1 MTMSGADT
9 EGPLEETE
17 DELFRV
23 GVTGHRSVSDPD
35 DVARACR
42 TVLQEIL
49 GLHPR
54 AVVCSA
60 LAPGADCICA
70 EQALELGIPLEAVIP
85 YAGYL
90 RDFATPAERATYE
103 RLRAAAHVIAMPYEE
118 PNDGNYLSAGIWILD
133 HARMLVAI
141 WDGHEAPRRP
151 GGTADLVARARERGL
166 PVRVVAAERGAD
178 LGMNVGQAIGEVEHD
193 VASYVFEQYKLI
205 VEDSARLSDRRQT
218 INNLYLSAN
227 SLLLGGVAV
236 LVQLSQLKNPLE
248 ILLIVLIAVA
258 GSALCLD
265 WRRVVP
271 QYKRLLDLRF
281 SILREME
288 ESATFPAPQKVYVTE
303 SAKLYNQKGLFANF
317 SDVESNIPVVF
328 LVIYFIVVVAML
340 GLKYMDIVTLVTTW
354 GIALP
359 R

>member
-1 MTMSGADT
+1 MTANAAD
-9 EGPLEETE
+9 GPDASK
-17 DELFRV
+17 DEIYRV
-23 GVTGHRSVSDPD
+23 GVTGHRTVAHPD
-35 DVARACR
+35 AVARACR
-42 TVLQEIL
+42 SVLQEIMR
-49 GLHPR
+49 LHPR
-54 AVVCSA
+54 AVVCSS

-70 EQALELGIPLEAVIP
+70 EQALALGMPIEAVIP
-85 YAGYL
+85 YASYL
-90 RDFATPAERATYE
+90 DDFTTPADRALYE
-103 RLRAAAHVIAMPYEE
+103 RLRSAAHVITMPYEE
-118 PNDGNYLSAGIWILD
+118 FNDGNYLAAGLWMLD
-133 HARMLVAI
+133 NSQLLLAI
-141 WDGHEAPRRP
+141 WNGRDVPRRP
-151 GGTADLVARARERGL
+151 GGTADMVARARQRGL

-178 LGMNVGQAIGEVEHD
+178 PGMTVGHGAGEGGHD
-193 VASYVFEQYKLI
+193 VDSHVFEQYKLI

-248 ILLIVLIAVA
+248 LLLIVLIAVA

-288 ESATFPAPQKVYVTE
+288 ESPDFPAPKKLYVTE
-303 SAKLYNQKGLFANF
+303 SARLYNQKGLFANF

-328 LVIYFIVVVAML
+328 LVIYVIAVAAMFA
-340 GLKYMDIVTLVTTW
+340 LKYADIVAQFSTW
-354 GIALP
+354 GIPLP
-359 R
+359 H